1 MAFPICDKC
10 ASSGILCEACQKKA
24 RASGV
29 SELDVLVSSILA
41 RHGVTG
47 YESIVD
53 LETKLII
60 FASDNDV
67 PSIIGP
73 GGSTAEELSKKLG
86 RRVIVIVKSW
96 DKDLIVKSLA
106 RPARLVTKNTIFRP
120 DGKEVLKFIFDKPID
135 EGTSKLIKE
144 LVGEVEIDYQKIDFT
159 KIKKK

>member
-10 ASSGILCEACQKKA
+10 ATSGILCEACQKKA
-24 RASGV
+24 RAGGV
-29 SELDVLVSSILA
+29 SELDVLVASILA

-47 YESIVD
+47 YDSIID

-60 FASDNDV
+60 FTTDNDA

-106 RPARLVTKNTIFRP
+106 RPARLVTKNTIFKP

-144 LVGEVEIDYQKIDFT
+144 LAGEVEIDYQKIDFS
-159 KIKKK
+159 KIKKR